1 MDMSQNVASNP
12 VHPQRQLLEMIT
24 GYWVTQSLYVVAKL
38 GIPDLVDAGPKP
50 VVELAAQVKVQPE
63 LLRRVL
69 RALASI
75 GVFSEV
81 APGTYASTPLSA
93 LLRSGTLDSMRS
105 QAIMHGEEQYVAWAD
120 VLHAVRTGE
129 IAFERRFNASY
140 FGYLAQHAEADRV
153 FNDAQAGY
161 TKTAAGAVVD
171 TYDFSAF
178 KTVVDIG
185 AGYGPMLIEI
195 LRKHPRLR
203 GILFD
208 QPHVAEAAR
217 ERLVAAGV
225 ADRCATVG
233 GDFFAE
239 VPQGGDAY
247 IMSLLLH
254 DWNDERTCAILQQCR
269 RAIPQH
275 GKLLIVELVPPAG
288 QEPFFGKWL
297 DLHMMVLLGAAER
310 TRAEFESLLKQTG
323 FQLKRVI
330 PTQSGL
336 SIVEAE
342 PV

>member
-1 MDMSQNVASNP
+1 MSQNVASNP
-12 VHPQRQLLEMIT
+12 VHPQRQMLEMIT
-24 GYWVTQSLYVVAKL
+24 GYWITQSLYVAAKL
-38 GIPDLVDAGPKP
+38 GIPDLVDEGPVP
-50 VVELAAQVKVQPE
+50 VGELAAQTKVQPE

-81 APGTYASTPLSA
+81 SPGTFAQTPLSA
-93 LLRSGTLDSMRS
+93 LLRTGTPESMRS
-105 QAIMHGEEQYVAWAD
+105 QAIMHGDEQYTAWAD

-129 IAFERRFNASY
+129 IAFERRFGSSY
-140 FGYLAQHAEADRV
+140 FGYLSQHAEADVV

-171 TYDFSAF
+171 TYDFSPF

-195 LRKHPRLR
+195 LRKHPHLR

-208 QPHVAEAAR
+208 QPHVAAAAR
-217 ERLVAAGV
+217 ERLQAAGV
-225 ADRCATVG
+225 ADRCETVG
-233 GDFFAE
+233 GDFFVE
-239 VPQGGDAY
+239 VPKGGDTY

-254 DWNDERTCAILQQCR
+254 DWNDERTRSILQQCR
-269 RAIPQH
+269 RAIPAH
-275 GKLLIVELVPPAG
+275 GKLLIVELVLPSD

-310 TRAEFESLLKQTG
+310 TTGEFKSLLKDTG
-323 FQLKRVI
+323 FQLTRVI
-330 PTQSGL
+330 PTRSGL
-336 SIVEAE
+336 SIVEAA